1 MCAITAG
8 IKKYMPIIKR
18 NKQNKIPLLAKTKLN
33 AVEVLISRTL
43 IDSSIS
49 DDVLNN
55 NVLREY
61 DVVKD
66 YMKNL
71 KTSSVH

>member
-33 AVEVLISRTL
+33 AIEVLISRTL

>member
-18 NKQNKIPLLAKTKLN
+18 NKQNKIPLLAKNKLN
-33 AVEVLISRTL
+33 AIEVLISRTL

>member
-1 MCAITAG
+1 
-8 IKKYMPIIKR
+8 MPIIKR

-33 AVEVLISRTL
+33 AIEVLISRTL

>member
-8 IKKYMPIIKR
+8 IKKHMPIIKR

-33 AVEVLISRTL
+33 AIEVLISRTL